1 MPVTAVSA
9 FQTPDVWNVFG
20 HSWMQYAFGTYY
32 QTGRADARFFASM
45 DVEATNRRNWA
56 VNGSRACIEGASTGG
71 FRRFFNGSKK
81 PQRGG
86 PYTADGGAAI
96 FSYGINDLGLV
107 GFTTQIK
114 DAYQH
119 AMRTMISRW
128 RMGVIYENDFQVGTR
143 TSYGAGFGSVAAVG
157 YTSNDTAHW
166 CTATTNA
173 NFTLTL
179 PADYNGET
187 VGVCLVG
194 AGGVA
199 GGIV

>member
-1 MPVTAVSA
+1 MPVSP
-9 FQTPDVWNVFG
+9 TPPLQIPDFWNVFG
-20 HSWMQYAFGTYY
+20 HSYMQYAFGTYW
-32 QTGRADARFFASM
+32 QTGRADALFFASM
-45 DVEATNRRNWA
+45 DTETTNKRNWA

-86 PYTADGGAAI
+86 PYVADGGAAL
-96 FSYGINDLGLV
+96 FCWGINDLGLA
-107 GFTTQIK
+107 GFTTQYK

-128 RMGVIYENDFQVGTR
+128 RAAVIYENDYLVGTR
-143 TSYGAGFGSVAAVG
+143 TSYGAGFGAVAAVG

-173 NFTLTL
+173 NFTLGT
-179 PADYNGET
+179 ET
-187 VGVCLVG
+187 
-194 AGGVA
+194 
-199 GGIV
+199 